1 MFRSRTA
8 TPLAD
13 LAADS
18 DRWRLPGWFVVA
30 CGLAAAFSAGLVLQ
44 ARTGVLPMAQESAGA
59 VEQPAPLV
67 VPTVANQ
74 SYRGQVL
81 RVIDGDTVEA
91 RLQTW
96 PGQEVVTLV
105 RLRGIDT
112 PELAGACVQ
121 ERVRAEEARDA
132 LAALIG
138 NRGITVSDVGPDKYY
153 GRVVARLVTSDGT
166 DAGQALLDRGLA
178 RVHARGQRGGWCQAG
193 LTGARG

>member
-1 MFRSRTA
+1 MFRSRA
-8 TPLAD
+8 ALPVPD

-18 DRWRLPGWFVVA
+18 DRWRLPGWLVVA
-30 CGLAAAFSAGLVLQ
+30 FGFAAFFSGAVLQ
-44 ARTGVLPMAQESAGA
+44 AYTGFLPMAEPRSDAA
-59 VEQPAPLV
+59 EQPAAIPA
-67 VPTVANQ
+67 PAPGTQ

-132 LAALIG
+132 LVALIG

-178 RVHARGQRGGWCQAG
+178 RFYARGQRAGWCQAG
-193 LTGARG
+193 LTGPKG